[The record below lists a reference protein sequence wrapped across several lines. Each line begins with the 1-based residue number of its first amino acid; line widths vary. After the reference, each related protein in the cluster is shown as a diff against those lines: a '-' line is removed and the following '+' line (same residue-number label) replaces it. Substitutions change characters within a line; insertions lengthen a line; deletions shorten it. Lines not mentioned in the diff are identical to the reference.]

1 MLKEGY
7 MERRLWL
14 LGLVTVFVIALSG
27 CSTGRNKDLE
37 IQGLRNQVTALE
49 AQKPAKIEETD
60 SSEQVLSKSS
70 EETVVEDSAK
80 LPDNKQIQTALENA
94 GYYKGDIDGKIGR
107 RSRQAIR
114 DFQKANDLMVD
125 GKVGKKTWAALKE
138 YLNKKVK

>member
-1 MLKEGY
+1 

-49 AQKPAKIEETD
+49 AHKPAKIEETD

>member
-1 MLKEGY
+1 